1 MAALNMIF
9 VRLVQHMNE
18 YLKRH
23 EEVPYEQWMRRVSIN
38 YIIDEFRKQKRYRE
52 LVTLQED
59 EPSEALLHYQPE
71 NEYDRE
77 RIMQAIEKLPPMSRT
92 VFNLYAI
99 DGYRHEEIA
108 TMLGISSGTSKS
120 HLFKARKKL
129 QEMLSDM
136 RKESNWNNSLVP

>member
-9 VRLVQHMNE
+9 VRLIQHMPE
-18 YLKRH
+18 YRKRH
-23 EEVPYEQWMRRVSIN
+23 EAVPYEQWMRRVSIN

-52 LVTLQED
+52 LVALQED
-59 EPSEALLHYQPE
+59 EPSEALLHEQPE

-77 RIMQAIEKLPPMSRT
+77 RIMQAIEQLPPMSRT